1 MGCNCSNCCCD
12 CCKKPEL
19 KTKCEWIS
27 IVFLFL
33 QLISITLSMI
43 LMYAVNKIYFDSDTS
58 KSIAKELIDNLNTG
72 YFKKFMFG
80 KNNLYSSNFL
90 SESNGIAM
98 HFDKWPGT
106 VEGCVKADNKSVYIL
121 KKESCDKGDLFL
133 ERITHIYIDKYADI
147 SFDIERSSKTYLEL
161 FNEGAILEPDYTKKK
176 NEQCPE
182 GKKNCGYID
191 TMKNIL
197 CLPKD
202 EECPINY
209 IRISSKGKPDAQNIK
224 EISGKDRVLY
234 YSNDPYPD
242 SEEYPII
249 INEFKIADLEAIC
262 AIPNL
267 YYSSIKFFELEALKK
282 NYSRNCQL
290 EDYSL
295 KVIEDHKIR
304 YTLIDEINNYDLYE
318 ENGIIQAIESSNL
331 VNYGYDVTKYQKIKV
346 GLYYRS
352 HIGFNKACLEKR
364 NTKLNL
370 TKLIINYADSDKMK
384 DWSSRIYF
392 LWFTSISS
400 LSDLVDISGNF
411 IEYILKFILTIAP
424 SFSLMIYSFY
434 AREYDDSYEEPMKCS
449 DEVTNANYN
458 IMTKKIRESGNNIKW
473 ASYIFIKLVL
483 VNIVSA
489 VFNYFY
495 YKKKKANNSP
505 SV

>member
-1 MGCNCSNCCCD
+1 MGCECCRNV
-12 CCKKPEL
+12 KPEL

-27 IVFLFL
+27 IVLSIL
-33 QLISITLSMI
+33 QVISLILSMI
-43 LMYAVNKIYFDSDTS
+43 IMYVTNKIYFDSDTS
-58 KSIAKELIDNLNTG
+58 RSIAKELIDNFNTG
-72 YFKKFMFG
+72 YFKKFLSG
-80 KNNLYSSNFL
+80 KDNLYSSNFL

-121 KKESCDKGDLFL
+121 KKESCDKDDLFL

-161 FNEGAILEPDYTKKK
+161 FNEGAILKPDYTKKK

-191 TMKNIL
+191 TKKNIL
-197 CLPKD
+197 CLSKD

-209 IRISSKGKPDAQNIK
+209 ISISSKGKPDAQNIK
-224 EISGKDRVLY
+224 EIPGKDRVLY

-242 SEEYPII
+242 SEEYPKII
-249 INEFKIADLEAIC
+249 GEFKIADLEAIC
-262 AIPNL
+262 AVPNL
-267 YYSSIKFFELEALKK
+267 YYSSIPFFELETLKK
-282 NYSRNCQL
+282 NYSRDCQL

-331 VNYGYDVTKYQKIKV
+331 VNYGYDIKKYQKIKV

-352 HIGFNKACLEKR
+352 HIGFDKECLEKR

-370 TKLIINYADSDKMK
+370 EKLIINYADSDKMK
-384 DWSSRIYF
+384 DWSSNIYF
-392 LWFTSISS
+392 LWITSISS
-400 LSDLVDISGNF
+400 ITDLVDISG
-411 IEYILKFILTIAP
+411 KFLESIVKFFGLFAP
-424 SFSLMIYSFY
+424 SLSLMIYSFN
-434 AREYDDSYEEPMKCS
+434 ARKYDDSYEELMNCS

-458 IMTKKIRESGNNIKW
+458 IMIEKIRESGNNIKW
-473 ASYIFIKLVL
+473 TSYIFIKLVL
-483 VNIVSA
+483 VNFASLI
-489 VFNYFY
+489 FNYFY
-495 YKKKKANNSP
+495 YKNKNKNNSP
-505 SV
+505 SA